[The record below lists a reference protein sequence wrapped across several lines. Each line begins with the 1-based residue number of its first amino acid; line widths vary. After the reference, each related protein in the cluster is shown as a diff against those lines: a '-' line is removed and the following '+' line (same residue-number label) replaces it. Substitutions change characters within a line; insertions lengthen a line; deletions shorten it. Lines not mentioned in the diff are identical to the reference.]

1 MEGYDRM
8 NRQTG
13 MALLLGV
20 AIGVNAILI
29 GLLVGPSDS
38 QTAVGQS
45 ANGTNGF
52 LMTVGVLQGKGQ
64 SEALY
69 ILDTTNKKLAVYFMN
84 NARMEVLGIRDLT
97 YDLIPE
103 AWSPK
108 SGDQN
113 PTPKQMKDMVKGG

>member
-1 MEGYDRM
+1 M
-8 NRQTG
+8 T
-13 MALLLGV
+13 LVLGV
-20 AIGVNAILI
+20 AIGVNAVLI

-64 SEALY
+64 SEAVY
-69 ILDTTNKKLAVYFMN
+69 IFDTTNKKLAVYFMN
-84 NARMEVLGIRDLT
+84 NARMEVMGIRDLS

-103 AWSPK
+103 AWSPR
-108 SGDQN
+108 SGGQN
-113 PTPKQMKDMVKGG
+113 PTPQEMKEMVKGG